1 MSARPWDRASRL
13 TATPDDRLRPEI
25 VALPAGRPTVDELF
39 SFMRDAELRFA
50 TLRMRIEERSATTD
64 GERLVVIETLI
75 RHPRDARVTTSEPG
89 LGTKDTY
96 EIWISDGSVVR
107 TYSATHRL
115 GTARPVRRGVVGLG
129 DPDLPGSATVY
140 RPLTPLPTESLPEA
154 FVHPAGL
161 CQNVLMTGDCR
172 VSGTDLV
179 AGREALVLECDH
191 PRGAEVWADRPDRR
205 LRVWV
210 DRETGV
216 VTRLVETIG
225 GEVTRD
231 ATVVLLEPDAALPP
245 SAFDFELPA
254 GTATIF

>member
-13 TATPDDRLRPEI
+13 TVTPDGRARPEV
-25 VALPAGRPTVDELF
+25 VALPAGAPTVGELF

-64 GERLVVIETLI
+64 GERLLVTDTLL
-75 RHPRDARVTTSEPG
+75 RHPLAARVTTSEPG
-89 LGTKDTY
+89 LGTKGIY
-96 EIWISDGSVVR
+96 EIWVSDGSVVR

-115 GTARPVRRGVVGLG
+115 GTTRPVRRRIVGLG
-129 DPDLPGSATVY
+129 DPDLPGSSKVY
-140 RPLTPLPTESLPEA
+140 RPRTPLPMETLPEA

-161 CQNVLMTGDCR
+161 CQNVLATGDCR

-191 PRGAEVWADRPDRR
+191 PRGVEVWADRPDHRIT
-205 LRVWV
+205 VWV
-210 DRETGV
+210 DRETGMI
-216 VTRLVETIG
+216 TRLVETIG

-231 ATVVLLEPDAALPP
+231 ARVVLLEPDATLPP